1 MQNVAMDMD
10 RRDGWDGA
18 DEAFARDER
27 AHKRHARSRGISRT
41 WVSPDCVQL
50 AFVFFIFYYAH
61 VNQQARRNANINA
74 TALHTCS
81 QRILGSLFPA
91 RTQTPAHSSAASASL
106 SSRQE
111 KSTKHKVLQIARHAI
126 TKRTKQGLVCV
137 YVLCSYTG

>member
-50 AFVFFIFYYAH
+50 AFVFFIIM
-61 VNQQARRNANINA
+61 RMLISKRE
-74 TALHTCS
+74 
-81 QRILGSLFPA
+81 G
-91 RTQTPAHSSAASASL
+91 TQT
-106 SSRQE
+106 
-111 KSTKHKVLQIARHAI
+111 
-126 TKRTKQGLVCV
+126 
-137 YVLCSYTG
+137 